1 RNPLSPYL
9 MGFVATEIVWR
20 MYLLNCKRYPSW
32 LPKWDVI
39 IHLFLL
45 GALLILYLMVW
56 GCRYGYFN

>member
-1 RNPLSPYL
+1 
-9 MGFVATEIVWR
+9 
-20 MYLLNCKRYPSW
+20 
-32 LPKWDVI
+32 VI